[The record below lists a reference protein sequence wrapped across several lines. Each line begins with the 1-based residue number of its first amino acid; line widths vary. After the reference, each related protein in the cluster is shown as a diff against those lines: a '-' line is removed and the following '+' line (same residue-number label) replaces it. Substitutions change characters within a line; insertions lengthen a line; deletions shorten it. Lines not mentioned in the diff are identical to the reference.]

1 MQLGAIP
8 LIPLAAAAVAAAGA
22 GGWLWLREREY
33 EAWKQSLPAPNP
45 PPPPPAP
52 QTEREL
58 RHWDPEQL
66 YQRERQQWEKW
77 GTTAI
82 PGQLSLDPTLL
93 GALAVAAIGLLMLLR
108 S

>member
-8 LIPLAAAAVAAAGA
+8 LIALAAAAVAAGA
-22 GGWLWLREREY
+22 GGWLWVREREY

-52 QTEREL
+52 QTKREL
-58 RHWDPEQL
+58 RQWDPEQL
-66 YQRERQQWEKW
+66 YQRQREQWQDW
-77 GTTAI
+77 AVTAI
-82 PGQLSLDPTLL
+82 PANVGLDPALI
-93 GALAVAAIGLLMLLR
+93 GALAVAGISLLMLLR